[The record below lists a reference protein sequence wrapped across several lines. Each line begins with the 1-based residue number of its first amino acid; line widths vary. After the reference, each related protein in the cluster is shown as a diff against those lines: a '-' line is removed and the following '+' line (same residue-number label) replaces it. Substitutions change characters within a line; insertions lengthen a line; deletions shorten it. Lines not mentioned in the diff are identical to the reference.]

1 VVTISTT
8 VVVVVVADVEGEVV
22 EEDTT
27 LDINRID
34 ASDHMHDLNSL

>member
-1 VVTISTT
+1 
-8 VVVVVVADVEGEVV
+8 VVVVVADVEGEVV